1 MIHWTFNFLPL
12 INHQLND
19 SSACFTDECWEGTER
34 PAAPQM
40 PIKNSKRTLEHC
52 GNALG
57 RFFSFSQRSSPSVY
71 RFHILPVSSRKR
83 NCRDVSQ
90 KVNQSKL
97 NPGSKS
103 RSTLSF
109 CDRSRFRKGR
119 KRKKYLRRKRAESFS
134 LHEKGKQKSDHYNRS
149 WLLPVCR
156 RAKRSLQGSSNE
168 AQQTINTTNANK
180 T

>member
-1 MIHWTFNFLPL
+1 MIHRLVSQMNAERAP
-12 INHQLND
+12 
-19 SSACFTDECWEGTER
+19 SARRRHRCQSRIPKGLWSTAEMHWVD
-34 PAAPQM
+34 
-40 PIKNSKRTLEHC
+40 
-52 GNALG
+52 
-57 RFFSFSQRSSPSVY
+57 FFSSSQRSSPSVY
-71 RFHILPVSSRKR
+71 RFHIFPVFSRKR

-109 CDRSRFRKGR
+109 CGRSRFRKGR
-119 KRKKYLRRKRAESFS
+119 RRKKYLRRKRAESFS

-168 AQQTINTTNANK
+168 GTANNLHNQC
-180 T
+180 